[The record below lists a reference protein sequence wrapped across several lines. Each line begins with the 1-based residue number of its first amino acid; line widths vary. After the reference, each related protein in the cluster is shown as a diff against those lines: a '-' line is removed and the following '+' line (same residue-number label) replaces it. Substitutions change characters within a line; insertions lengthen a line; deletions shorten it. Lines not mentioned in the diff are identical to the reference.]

1 MRTAVL
7 LRSSLGVAIFFM
19 IGCDFES
26 DSAEHTQATLRPP
39 DAGHERMVAEL
50 AKIADDPKHLFL
62 GDQINHDL
70 RVRLSKLNRDTKPS
84 GLAQMHKQLGRHELR
99 LGNNE
104 QAIEH
109 LKIAYEMTSLRED
122 APPQNLRDARFFLAV
137 AYLRVGE
144 TQNCV
149 ERNRGESCIFP
160 FQGAGIYRDTKS
172 SESAIRH
179 LNEILDANPRDAAA
193 RWLLNLAYMTT
204 GGYPSEVPDD
214 YRMSPMVFESEED
227 FPRFVNVAEKLGV
240 DTFSLAGGAIAEDFD
255 NDGWI
260 DIMTSSWDDSEPP
273 RYFHNDGNGGFD
285 DESARTGL
293 AGILGGLNLVHA
305 DYDGDGFNDVFV
317 LRGAWL
323 GDQGRHPNSLL
334 RNNRDGTF
342 TDVTYAA
349 GLAASNHPT
358 QTAAWADFDNDGDL
372 DLYVGNESA
381 PSQLF
386 VNDGS
391 GSFTNRA
398 RSAGVE
404 NLRFA
409 KGVSWGDYD
418 ADGYPDLYVSN
429 LTNENRLY
437 HNERDGT
444 FTDVAKELGVQG
456 PKHSFACWF
465 WDYDNDGILDL
476 FVASYMPDLPTI
488 ASGMLH
494 LGSIDE
500 TMALYKGIEGGG
512 FDNVS
517 REQNV
522 DYLTSTLGANFGDL
536 DNDGFLDFYLG
547 TGFPDYAGLV
557 PNRMFRN
564 RGGSG
569 FSDITT
575 AGGFGHIQKGHAVTF
590 ADFDNDGDQDIYQQ
604 LGGMF
609 PGDAFMNVLF
619 ENPGFEKHWIKLQ
632 LVGDG
637 SNRSAIGARIR
648 VEFRENGEQRSIY
661 RHVSSGGSFGSQTFR
676 QEIGLGLATSIDVLE
691 IFWPTTG
698 RVQKF
703 RDVSV
708 DRFLKIHEGQ
718 DQYEEVQLNKASR

>member
-1 MRTAVL
+1 
-7 LRSSLGVAIFFM
+7 
-19 IGCDFES
+19 
-26 DSAEHTQATLRPP
+26 
-39 DAGHERMVAEL
+39 
-50 AKIADDPKHLFL
+50 
-62 GDQINHDL
+62 
-70 RVRLSKLNRDTKPS
+70 
-84 GLAQMHKQLGRHELR
+84 
-99 LGNNE
+99 
-104 QAIEH
+104 
-109 LKIAYEMTSLRED
+109 
-122 APPQNLRDARFFLAV
+122 
-137 AYLRVGE
+137 
-144 TQNCV
+144 
-149 ERNRGESCIFP
+149 
-160 FQGAGIYRDTKS
+160 
-172 SESAIRH
+172 
-179 LNEILDANPRDAAA
+179 
-193 RWLLNLAYMTT
+193 
-204 GGYPSEVPDD
+204 
-214 YRMSPMVFESEED
+214 
-227 FPRFVNVAEKLGV
+227 
-240 DTFSLAGGAIAEDFD
+240 
-255 NDGWI
+255 
-260 DIMTSSWDDSEPP
+260 
-273 RYFHNDGNGGFD
+273 
-285 DESARTGL
+285 
-293 AGILGGLNLVHA
+293 
-305 DYDGDGFNDVFV
+305 
-317 LRGAWL
+317 
-323 GDQGRHPNSLL
+323 L

-372 DLYVGNESA
+372 DLYIGNESA

-386 VNDGS
+386 VNDGN
-391 GSFTNRA
+391 GGFTNRA

-444 FTDVAKELGVQG
+444 FTDVAKELGVTG

-476 FVASYMPDLPTI
+476 FVASYIPDLSTI
-488 ASGMLH
+488 ASGLLN
-494 LGSIDE
+494 LGPVDE
-500 TMALYKGIEGGG
+500 TMALYRGIEGGR
-512 FDNVS
+512 FDDVS

-547 TGFPDYAGLV
+547 TGFPDYAGII

-564 RGGSG
+564 QGGSG
-569 FSDITT
+569 FSDVTT
-575 AGGFGHIQKGHAVTF
+575 AGGFGYIQKGQAVAF
-590 ADFDNDGDQDIYQQ
+590 ADFDNDGDQDIYEQ

-648 VEFRENGEQRSIY
+648 VDFRENGKQRSIY
-661 RHVSSGGSFGSQTFR
+661 RHVSSGGSFGSQPFR

-703 RDVSV
+703 LNVGV

-718 DQYEEVQLNKASR
+718 DHYEEIQLKKASR